1 MKLLILGMQGS
12 GKGTQSKLIA
22 EKFKLKH
29 ISTGD
34 LFREEMDKKSK
45 EGKEISRYI
54 SKGNLVPD
62 ELTNKVLQKNLPKD
76 NFILDGYP
84 RNLLQAGFLEK
95 ISKPDK
101 ILYIELSEKEMVRR
115 LSLRY
120 QCKKC
125 NILYGANKM
134 PKRKGFCDICNKT
147 LEKRIDDNEEA
158 IKQRINIFNKETLPL
173 INFYKDKLIRIN
185 GEQSVEDVFEDI
197 KKDLL

>member
-1 MKLLILGMQGS
+1 MKLLIFGIQGS

-22 EKFKLKH
+22 EEFRLKH

-34 LFREEMDKKSK
+34 LFREEIDKNSK
-45 EGKEISRYI
+45 EGKEISSYI
-54 SKGNLVPD
+54 NKGNLVPD

-84 RNLLQAGFLEK
+84 RNLFQAEFLEK
-95 ISKPDK
+95 INKPDK
-101 ILYIELSEKEMVRR
+101 VLYIELSENEVIRR

-134 PKRKGFCDICNKT
+134 PKKEGYCDICNNI
-147 LEKRIDDNEEA
+147 LDKRRDDNEEA

-173 INFYKDKLIRIN
+173 IDFYGEKVIRVN
-185 GEQSVEDVFEDI
+185 GKQTVEDVFRDI
-197 KKDLL
+197 KKALV

>member
-1 MKLLILGMQGS
+1 MKLLILGIQGS

-22 EKFKLKH
+22 EHYNLKH

-34 LFREEMDKKSK
+34 LFREEIDKKSK
-45 EGKEISRYI
+45 EGKEISSYI
-54 SKGNLVPD
+54 DKGNLVPD

-84 RNLLQAGFLEK
+84 RNLFQAKFLEK
-95 ISKPDK
+95 IKKPDK
-101 ILYIELSEKEMVRR
+101 ILYIELSEKEVIRR
-115 LSLRY
+115 LSLRF

-134 PKRKGFCDICNKT
+134 PKKEGYCDICNNI
-147 LEKRIDDNEEA
+147 LDKRRDDNEEA

-173 INFYKDKLIRIN
+173 IDFYGEKVIRVN
-185 GEQSVEDVFEDI
+185 GKQTVEDVFRDI
-197 KKDLL
+197 KKALV